1 MIQSSFNHL
10 QHIDW
15 SDPNIS
21 TGMQNYENDI
31 EKDSLGKS
39 VYSDLKQNKVS
50 AVSMYSNVSLPKELI
65 LVQLL
70 IPPKQL

>member
-1 MIQSSFNHL
+1 
-10 QHIDW
+10 
-15 SDPNIS
+15 
-21 TGMQNYENDI
+21 MQNYENDI

-50 AVSMYSNVSLPKELI
+50 VVSMYSNVSLPKELI